1 MSKLVE
7 SEWQKHS
14 ADMGIPLPRLTRIEK
29 QETCDT
35 SPQRGG
41 ATREQQV
48 ALAKHMVHN
57 VTTADRYY
65 DKSEWREARHECLD
79 DIQTNIMVSTKL
91 VDIIKR
97 QH

>member
-1 MSKLVE
+1 MISTNFVLTMMLVCMS
-7 SEWQKHS
+7 S
-14 ADMGIPLPRLTRIEK
+14 RR
-29 QETCDT
+29 
-35 SPQRGG
+35 

-48 ALAKHMVHN
+48 ALAKHMAHN

>member
-1 MSKLVE
+1 
-7 SEWQKHS
+7 
-14 ADMGIPLPRLTRIEK
+14 
-29 QETCDT
+29 
-35 SPQRGG
+35 
-41 ATREQQV
+41 V
-48 ALAKHMVHN
+48 ALAKHMAHN

-65 DKSEWREARHECLD
+65 DKSEWREDRHECLD

>member
-1 MSKLVE
+1 MAEALSRHGHPAT
-7 SEWQKHS
+7 QAH
-14 ADMGIPLPRLTRIEK
+14 GIEK
-29 QETCDT
+29 QETCDN

-48 ALAKHMVHN
+48 ALAKHMAHN

-65 DKSEWREARHECLD
+65 DKSDQREARHECLD

>member
-1 MSKLVE
+1 MAETLSRHGHPATKA
-7 SEWQKHS
+7 H
-14 ADMGIPLPRLTRIEK
+14 GIEK
-29 QETCDT
+29 QETCDD
-35 SPQRGG
+35 SPQRRR

-48 ALAKHMVHN
+48 ALAKHMAHN

-91 VDIIKR
+91 VDII
-97 QH
+97 

>member
-1 MSKLVE
+1 MAEALSRHGHPTT
-7 SEWQKHS
+7 QAH
-14 ADMGIPLPRLTRIEK
+14 GIEK
-29 QETCDT
+29 QETCDN

-48 ALAKHMVHN
+48 VLAKHMAHN

-65 DKSEWREARHECLD
+65 DKSDQREARHECLD

>member
-7 SEWQKHS
+7 SEWQRHS
-14 ADMGIPLPRLTRIEK
+14 ADMGIPLPRLTASKNRKLTI
-29 QETCDT
+29 
-35 SPQRGG
+35 SPHRRG
-41 ATREQQV
+41 ATREQQM
-48 ALAKHMVHN
+48 ALVKHMTHN
-57 VTTADRYY
+57 VTTADCYY
-65 DKSEWREARHECLD
+65 DKSLD

>member
-1 MSKLVE
+1 MAEALSRHGHPAT
-7 SEWQKHS
+7 Q
-14 ADMGIPLPRLTRIEK
+14 ADGIEK
-29 QETCDT
+29 QEACNN
-35 SPQRGG
+35 SPQRRG
-41 ATREQQV
+41 ATREQQM
-48 ALAKHMVHN
+48 ALVKHMTHN

-65 DKSEWREARHECLD
+65 DKSLD

>member
-14 ADMGIPLPRLTRIEK
+14 ADMGIPLPRLTASKNRKLAI
-29 QETCDT
+29 TVH
-35 SPQRGG
+35 
-41 ATREQQV
+41 REGEPQV
-48 ALAKHMVHN
+48 ALAKHMAHN

-79 DIQTNIMVSTKL
+79 DIQTNIMASTKL

>member
-1 MSKLVE
+1 MALV
-7 SEWQKHS
+7 
-14 ADMGIPLPRLTRIEK
+14 
-29 QETCDT
+29 
-35 SPQRGG
+35 
-41 ATREQQV
+41 
-48 ALAKHMVHN
+48 KHMTHN

-65 DKSEWREARHECLD
+65 DKSLD

>member
-1 MSKLVE
+1 MAEALSRHGHPTT
-7 SEWQKHS
+7 QAH
-14 ADMGIPLPRLTRIEK
+14 GIEK
-29 QETCDT
+29 QETCDN

-48 ALAKHMVHN
+48 ALAKHMAHN

-65 DKSEWREARHECLD
+65 DKSDQREARYECLD

>member
-1 MSKLVE
+1 MAQALSRHGHPAT
-7 SEWQKHS
+7 QAH
-14 ADMGIPLPRLTRIEK
+14 GIEK
-29 QETCDT
+29 QEACNN
-35 SPQRGG
+35 SPQRRG
-41 ATREQQV
+41 ATREQHM
-48 ALAKHMVHN
+48 ALVKHMTHN

-65 DKSEWREARHECLD
+65 DKSLD

>member
-1 MSKLVE
+1 MAEALSRHGHPAT
-7 SEWQKHS
+7 QAH
-14 ADMGIPLPRLTRIEK
+14 GIEK
-29 QETCDT
+29 QEACNN
-35 SPQRGG
+35 SPQRRG

-48 ALAKHMVHN
+48 ALAKHMAHN

-65 DKSEWREARHECLD
+65 DKSEWREARRECLD